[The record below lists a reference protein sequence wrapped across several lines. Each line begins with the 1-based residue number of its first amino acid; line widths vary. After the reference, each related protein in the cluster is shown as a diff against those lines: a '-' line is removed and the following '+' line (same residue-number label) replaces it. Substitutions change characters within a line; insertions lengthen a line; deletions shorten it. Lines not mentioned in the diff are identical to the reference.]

1 MGVKAKIADKLM
13 INAAYGYAATA
24 LLFWGGY
31 GTLTYD
37 AFKRAADGVDASA
50 TTTLEIVGDT
60 MMRGGLLTG
69 AFMAVCVNLHRFKF
83 GEEAKAE
90 LEHEAREE
98 RLAPFRQQGPHQ

>member
-1 MGVKAKIADKLM
+1 MGIKGKIAHKLM
-13 INAAYGYAATA
+13 VNAVYGYAATA
-24 LLFWGGY
+24 LLFSGGY
-31 GTLTYD
+31 GTLVYD

-50 TTTLEIVGDT
+50 TTTLAIVGDT

-83 GEEAKAE
+83 GEEAKVE
-90 LEHEAREE
+90 LEEEAREE